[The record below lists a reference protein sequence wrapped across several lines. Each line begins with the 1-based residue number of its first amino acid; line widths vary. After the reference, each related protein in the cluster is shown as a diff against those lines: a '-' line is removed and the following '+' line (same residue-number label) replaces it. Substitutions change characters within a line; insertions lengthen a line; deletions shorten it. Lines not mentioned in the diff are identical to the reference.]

1 MRMQACPVF
10 TLNERK
16 DPRVFAAIPVTT
28 KPGEDQERRFAA
40 YYDGRTTV
48 PMVKNVPANSVYEQS
63 ADAAGQLDAFLD
75 LATKEFKRHETE
87 YTKQLQ
93 EPEILAML
101 THRPSEYFFSAA
113 EVFGEIMPV
122 TPVAQ
127 RALRAAG
134 ETQKQA
140 THNEGQQDQP
150 TLKCPQL
157 CDTTVV
163 CTLLPAAVP
172 VRIRGTASIFF
183 WCLFYGMYGCS
194 AQSAED

>member
-1 MRMQACPVF
+1 
-10 TLNERK
+10 
-16 DPRVFAAIPVTT
+16 
-28 KPGEDQERRFAA
+28 
-40 YYDGRTTV
+40 
-48 PMVKNVPANSVYEQS
+48 VKNVPANSVYEQS

-87 YTKQLQ
+87 YTKELQ
-93 EPEILAML
+93 EPELLAML

-113 EVFGEIMPV
+113 EVFGEAMPV

-127 RALRAAG
+127 RALRAAS

-140 THNEGQQDQP
+140 THRMQEQQAQP

-163 CTLLPAAVP
+163 CTLL
-172 VRIRGTASIFF
+172 
-183 WCLFYGMYGCS
+183 
-194 AQSAED
+194 